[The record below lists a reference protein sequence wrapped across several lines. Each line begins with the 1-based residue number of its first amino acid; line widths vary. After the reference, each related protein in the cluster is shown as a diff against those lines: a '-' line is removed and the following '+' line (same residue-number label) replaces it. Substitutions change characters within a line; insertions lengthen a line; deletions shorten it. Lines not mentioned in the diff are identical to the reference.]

1 MYVHLLMIQ
10 SQHKVDFP
18 SSMPLWLSSTLLHLS
33 SHQTY
38 VIAVSFYWIAALQN
52 FQAQGPLSH
61 SLLVKL
67 LDKFT
72 KGQDVT
78 SSLSLGSA
86 FVLDV
91 ITLVLVV
98 LPEVSSS
105 LLLLSSALETT
116 LALVEVAVVEESSLT
131 VFITL
136 VRVLA
141 LMVWVHQRM

>member
-1 MYVHLLMIQ
+1 M
-10 SQHKVDFP
+10 
-18 SSMPLWLSSTLLHLS
+18 
-33 SHQTY
+33 
-38 VIAVSFYWIAALQN
+38 
-52 FQAQGPLSH
+52 
-61 SLLVKL
+61 
-67 LDKFT
+67 
-72 KGQDVT
+72 
-78 SSLSLGSA
+78 SLGSA

-141 LMVWVHQRM
+141 FMVLLHQRM

>member
-1 MYVHLLMIQ
+1 M
-10 SQHKVDFP
+10 
-18 SSMPLWLSSTLLHLS
+18 
-33 SHQTY
+33 
-38 VIAVSFYWIAALQN
+38 
-52 FQAQGPLSH
+52 
-61 SLLVKL
+61 
-67 LDKFT
+67 
-72 KGQDVT
+72 
-78 SSLSLGSA
+78 

-141 LMVWVHQRM
+141 FMV

>member
-1 MYVHLLMIQ
+1 M
-10 SQHKVDFP
+10 
-18 SSMPLWLSSTLLHLS
+18 
-33 SHQTY
+33 
-38 VIAVSFYWIAALQN
+38 
-52 FQAQGPLSH
+52 
-61 SLLVKL
+61 
-67 LDKFT
+67 
-72 KGQDVT
+72 
-78 SSLSLGSA
+78 SLGSA

-141 LMVWVHQRM
+141 LMV

>member
-1 MYVHLLMIQ
+1 M
-10 SQHKVDFP
+10 
-18 SSMPLWLSSTLLHLS
+18 
-33 SHQTY
+33 
-38 VIAVSFYWIAALQN
+38 
-52 FQAQGPLSH
+52 
-61 SLLVKL
+61 
-67 LDKFT
+67 
-72 KGQDVT
+72 
-78 SSLSLGSA
+78 SLGSA
-86 FVLDV
+86 FALDV

-141 LMVWVHQRM
+141 LMV

>member
-1 MYVHLLMIQ
+1 MPFSYHLSL
-10 SQHKVDFP
+10 
-18 SSMPLWLSSTLLHLS
+18 LWLSSLILGFVLVVLL
-33 SHQTY
+33 
-38 VIAVSFYWIAALQN
+38 A
-52 FQAQGPLSH
+52 
-61 SLLVKL
+61 
-67 LDKFT
+67 
-72 KGQDVT
+72 VT

-86 FVLDV
+86 FVLDM

-105 LLLLSSALETT
+105 LSLLSSALETT

-141 LMVWVHQRM
+141 LMV